1 MKIKFSNANVL
12 DANFQILKN
21 QDLVVEGNT
30 IANIK
35 NTDKKDKEKYDRV
48 INCNENYLIPGFK
61 NCHAHNAMVFVRSI
75 SEDLPLDRWLNES
88 IFPKEAKL
96 TEEDVYYFTI
106 LGIMESLASGITSC
120 IDMYK
125 YNMTLAEAYYHTGFR
140 VNLNDSVTPFDKVI
154 APEEN
159 LIKINNYKDDK
170 GRRVRYTLGLHAEYT
185 NNKETFK
192 MMSDLIHKYKV
203 PYFTH
208 MSETKK
214 EVEECKDRWKGLSPV
229 EVHEEYDMFKY
240 GGGGY
245 HCVYFSDKDIDIFKK
260 HNLTIVTNPASNLKL
275 ASGIAPVKKYLEKGV
290 NIAIGTDGPAS
301 NNRISMFREMYLA
314 SILSKYSTNNAMSI
328 PTKDILKMVFENG
341 AKATSFEKTESLKTG
356 NIADIVMIDVHK
368 ANMEPQTN
376 FINNLV
382 YAAGV
387 DNVKLTM
394 VDGKILYEDGKY
406 FINEDGD
413 YIYKKCNELK
423 EKLLER

>member
-1 MKIKFSNANVL
+1 MKIKFLNANVL
-12 DANFQILKN
+12 DENFQVLKN
-21 QDLVVEGNT
+21 QDLIVDGN
-30 IANIK
+30 IISFIK
-35 NTDKKDKEKYDRV
+35 NTNKNDNEKYDR
-48 INCNENYLIPGFK
+48 IIDCNENYLIPGFK

-75 SEDLPLDRWLNES
+75 SEDLPLDRWLKES

-106 LGIMESLASGITSC
+106 LGIMESLTSGITTC

-170 GRRVRYTLGLHAEYT
+170 GKRVRYTLGLHAEYT

-192 MMSDLIHKYKV
+192 MMSDLVHKYKV
-203 PYFTH
+203 PYLTH
-208 MSETKK
+208 IAETKK
-214 EVEECKDRWKGLSPV
+214 EVEECKGRWNGLSPV
-229 EVHEEYDMFKY
+229 EVHEEYDMFAY

-245 HCVYFSDKDIDIFKK
+245 HCVYFSDKDIEIFKK

-275 ASGIAPVKKYLEKGV
+275 ASGIAPIKKYMDKGID
-290 NIAIGTDGPAS
+290 IAIGTDGPAS

-314 SILSKYSTNNAMSI
+314 ATLSKYLDNDPVSISTRE
-328 PTKDILKMVFENG
+328 ILKMVFVNG
-341 AKATSFEKTESLKTG
+341 AKASSFEKIDSLKVG
-356 NIADIVMIDVHK
+356 NLADIVMIDTHK
-368 ANMEPQTN
+368 PNMELEAD
-376 FINNLV
+376 FVNNLV
-382 YAAGV
+382 YATGV

-394 VDGKILYEDGKY
+394 VDGKVLYEDGKF
-406 FINEDGD
+406 FINEDAA
-413 YIYKKCNELK
+413 YIYKKCRELQK
-423 EKLLER
+423 NLLER

>member
-1 MKIKFSNANVL
+1 MKIKFLNANVL

-30 IANIK
+30 IVSIK
-35 NTDKKDKEKYDRV
+35 DTEKNDKEKYDRV
-48 INCNENYLIPGFK
+48 IDCNENYLIPGFK

-185 NNKETFK
+185 NNKDTFK

-229 EVHEEYDMFKY
+229 EVHEEYDMYAY

-245 HCVYFSDKDIDIFKK
+245 HCVYFSDKDIEIFKK
-260 HNLTIVTNPASNLKL
+260 HNLTIVINPASNLKL
-275 ASGIAPVKKYLEKGV
+275 ASGIAPVRKYMEKGI
-290 NIAIGTDGPAS
+290 NIAVGTDGPAS
-301 NNRISMFREMYLA
+301 NNRISMFREMYLV
-314 SILSKYSTNNAMSI
+314 SVLSKYSTNNAMSI

-341 AKATSFEKTESLKTG
+341 AKATGFEKTESLKVG
-356 NIADIVMIDVHK
+356 NLADIVMIDVHK